1 MRSIWLLVAAMLVFA
16 GAIHAQVAAPLLN
29 PVVSSTTNFRLP
41 SGSTKPFNVAVLPW
55 SGPSRVG
62 IGVFTDTT
70 FDRTKLNQPT
80 EEVASGDGTLVQF
93 RWVGEAFAF
102 AAEFADHSLDL
113 TGNFAPGS
121 VDIESSLVGV
131 AYQGGEVF
139 SIGIGQQTREL
150 FIDGEIEKET
160 LPMIGATVRP
170 GEVLYIG
177 AAFGE
182 ATVEQVDPFST
193 PAVSGEVDRSVQR
206 VGVGLFGRNDDFGWH
221 VEVYKEEKDS
231 AQDTVT
237 GVQVDEEES
246 TGCTVEVILFGG
258 LLLGWEHFD
267 TDLIGTNGV
276 INREDEFDV
285 LSVGWSGM
293 EGLSLVVSLHESES
307 TDVDPASADF
317 GEVLEFTSTFVG
329 AAWLF

>member
-1 MRSIWLLVAAMLVFA
+1 MRTLWLLIAALLAFA
-16 GAIHAQVAAPLLN
+16 GAIQAQIAAPRLN
-29 PVVSSTTNFRLP
+29 PVISSTTNFRFR
-41 SGSTKPFNVAVLPW
+41 SGSTKPFNPAVLPW

-70 FDRTKLNQPT
+70 IDVTRLNQPT
-80 EEVASGDGTLVQF
+80 VEAASGDGALVQF
-93 RWVGEAFAF
+93 HWVGEAFAF
-102 AAEFADHSLDL
+102 AAEFADHSLDV
-113 TGNFAPGS
+113 TAAFGGGS

-139 SIGIGQQTREL
+139 SIGIGQQTRE
-150 FIDGEIEKET
+150 FSIDGEIEKET
-160 LPMIGATVRP
+160 LPMIGATVRL

-182 ATVEQVDPFST
+182 ATVEKVDPFST
-193 PAVSGEVDRSVQR
+193 PAVAGEVDRSVQR

-221 VEVYKEEKDS
+221 LEVYKEEKDS

-246 TGCTVEVILFGG
+246 TGGTVEVILFGG
-258 LLLGWEHFD
+258 LLLGWESVD
-267 TDLIGTNGV
+267 TDLIGINGV
-276 INREDEFDV
+276 LNREEESTV
-285 LSVGWSGM
+285 LSVGWSSM
-293 EGLSLVVSLHESES
+293 EGLSLVVSLHETES
-307 TDVDPASADF
+307 IDLDPASTDF
-317 GEVLEFTSTFVG
+317 GEVVEFTSTFLG